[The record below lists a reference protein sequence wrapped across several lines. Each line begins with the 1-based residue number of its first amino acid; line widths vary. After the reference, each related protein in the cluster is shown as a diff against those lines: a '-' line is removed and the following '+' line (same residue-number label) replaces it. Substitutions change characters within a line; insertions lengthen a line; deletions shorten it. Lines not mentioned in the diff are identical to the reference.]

1 MTICQSCNEAICEK
15 CVNKEFLTENNIL
28 CEKCLHPQNISQK
41 RKDIFYDIKDLGQKA
56 IKIIKI
62 KKVMIIY

>member
-41 RKDIFYDIKDLGQKA
+41 KKDIFYQI
-56 IKIIKI
+56 
-62 KKVMIIY
+62 